1 MNASL
6 CDYIDAYILVL
17 GRIAVV
23 RQGANDAAI
32 AADKSNKEI
41 VFKNCAPFI
50 NCISKINNAEVDN
63 AEDLDILMPMYNLL
77 EHSDN
82 YAKTSASL
90 WQYCKDETE
99 VDDITNAKSF
109 KFKSSITD
117 NPNNDGIANV
127 KIVAP
132 LKYLSNF
139 WRTF

>member
-1 MNASL
+1 
-6 CDYIDAYILVL
+6 
-17 GRIAVV
+17 
-23 RQGANDAAI
+23 
-32 AADKSNKEI
+32 
-41 VFKNCAPFI
+41 
-50 NCISKINNAEVDN
+50 
-63 AEDLDILMPMYNLL
+63 MPMYNLL

-99 VDDITNAKSF
+99 VDDITNSKSF

-127 KIVAP
+127 KIVVP